1 MLILTI
7 SKLNS
12 IETLISKALIDVDIS
27 HQKFLTIQ
35 KQKDKYEN
43 MKDNLRS
50 ENKKSYEIMRVSS
63 VKSKT

>member
-27 HQKFLTIQ
+27 HQEFITIL
-35 KQKDKYEN
+35 KQKDKYKN